1 MTNYDGVTEMKKK
14 TRIELMKISLELTIA
29 TLDKSH
35 GDNVTDDK
43 VIESFEK
50 CYKAVVNRF
59 NERAVAEVKD
69 Y

>member
-1 MTNYDGVTEMKKK
+1 MKKK

-59 NERAVAEVKD
+59 NERAIEEAKD
-69 Y
+69 R